1 MVTFMKA
8 NRLAYLDWLKIVAI
22 IYVVAIH
29 TTGFLVVDYSNSMS
43 WFVNNIFLSIPR
55 FAVPVFVMCSG
66 VVFLGKKFDTFND
79 IKLFYKKYL
88 PIYGGYLFLGLV
100 VSKFLS
106 LYLKQDIFILE
117 GFFYNFHTSFAAGMW
132 FFWMFIGLVLV
143 TPILAQIAQ
152 NETSLVAFIV
162 LGFLFSIFTPTFSL
176 DFAIYK
182 TYKTNIIF
190 SSDFVVYYM
199 LGYYLSK
206 TNDRFT
212 KIKYKYLLCIIISL
226 ILMIAV
232 ITALFSIKN
241 NRLYESFYLS
251 NNLFVFFY
259 TVFIFILFKKLFGLI
274 GSSYLLQ
281 KFSLATVYVYIFHMS
296 VLSVVPFFYTTN
308 ILEATFLRV
317 PLIVVI
323 SFVVSF
329 IWIAFSKNILI
340 PLRNK
345 VCQPFYAY
353 LKDALIKS
361 VLIRRTSC
369 FCETKAHQKH
379 LTDDF

>member
-1 MVTFMKA
+1 MVGLWFLDPKSKVVVTFMKA

-117 GFFYNFHTSFAAGMW
+117 GIFYNFHTSFAAGMW

-162 LGFLFSIFTPTFSL
+162 FGFLFSIFTPTFSL
-176 DFAIYK
+176 HFAIYK
-182 TYKTNIIF
+182 SYITNTIF

-212 KIKYKYLLCIIISL
+212 KIKYKYILCIIISS

-251 NNLFVFFY
+251 NNPFVFFY
-259 TVFIFILFKKLFGLI
+259 TVFIFILFKKIFGLI

-281 KFSLATVYVYIFHMS
+281 KFSLATVYVYIFHIS

-340 PLRNK
+340 PVRNK
-345 VCQPFYAY
+345 VYQLFYAY
-353 LKDALIKS
+353 LKDSLIKLALILK
-361 VLIRRTSC
+361 I
-369 FCETKAHQKH
+369 
-379 LTDDF
+379 